1 MKLSTHSHHHS
12 SFITYSKKYGR
23 RQVRSSPI
31 SAFAPRTARSD
42 TAQQTRL
49 KLKDCTCLSLPEL
62 PNDEGIRYLAELRQ
76 EAYSEL
82 HQQMQSYNDTF
93 VAHMRQLEGTQCEKL
108 EELGSTSS
116 SSYSSSSSNV
126 DEEEVQERAMQTLV
140 EMLEAGSVKDYSP
153 LLEWE
158 LCQNPQH
165 VVEDQ
170 GGCGDLW

>member
-1 MKLSTHSHHHS
+1 MEDDRFVLRRSQHSLHVLP
-12 SFITYSKKYGR
+12 G
-23 RQVRSSPI
+23 PI
-31 SAFAPRTARSD
+31 QLNRKRVGEEPT
-42 TAQQTRL
+42 QTRL